1 MIVTITRTQHQPL
14 RAFRPFS
21 FARYA
26 MPKLW
31 ECIKT
36 ITITQGNREVEIKV
50 DKPNEQLLTEFLKKA
65 IK

>member
-1 MIVTITRTQHQPL
+1 
-14 RAFRPFS
+14 
-21 FARYA
+21 

-36 ITITQGNREVEIKV
+36 ITISQGDREVEIKV